1 MIFRAFGLEVVFA
14 DVEASSLDLDKG
26 SFPVE
31 IGWCLDDDAGPDS
44 FLISPSGEWD
54 TEFGWSP
61 VSQAIHGLRL
71 DDLYREGIDVHE
83 AVQRLEVVFA
93 GRVVASDNPAFDD
106 HWIGMVYEAARHPRS
121 WTVMPLDDVYTLAA
135 AAGQVDAAT
144 LVRAIHAVEAI
155 HPHPH
160 RAAPDAFR
168 MARKV
173 RALADVDFRSRLLD
187 PGGSV
192 GGPVPQ
198 A

>member
-1 MIFRAFGLEVVFA
+1 MIFRAFEREVVFI
-14 DVEASSLDLDKG
+14 DVEASSLDKG

-44 FLISPSGEWD
+44 FLVSPSGEWD
-54 TEFGWSP
+54 TESGWSP

-71 DDLYREGIDVHE
+71 DDLYRDGIDVHE
-83 AVQRLEVVFA
+83 AVQRLEAVFA

-106 HWIGMVYEAARHPRS
+106 YWIGMVYEAARHPRS
-121 WTVMPLDDVYTLAA
+121 WTVMPLDDVYTLAV

-144 LVRAIHAVEAI
+144 LVRAIQAVEAI

-173 RALADVDFRSRLLD
+173 RALADVDFRNRLLD
-187 PGGSV
+187 PGGSA
-192 GGPVPQ
+192 GGPVPR

>member
-83 AVQRLEVVFA
+83 AVQRLEAVFA

-187 PGGSV
+187 SGGSV

>member
-14 DVEASSLDLDKG
+14 DVEASSLEKG

-54 TEFGWSP
+54 TELGWSP

-71 DDLYREGIDVHE
+71 DDLYRDGIDVHE
-83 AVQRLEVVFA
+83 AVQRLEAVFA

-106 HWIGMVYEAARHPRS
+106 YWIGMVYEAARHPRS
-121 WTVMPLDDVYTLAA
+121 WTIMPLDDVYTLAA
-135 AAGQVDAAT
+135 AAGQVDAVT
-144 LVRAIHAVEAI
+144 LVRAIQAVEAI

-173 RALADVDFRSRLLD
+173 RALADVVYRTRLLGPD
-187 PGGSV
+187 RSTGGKR
-192 GGPVPQ
+192 P
-198 A
+198 AA

>member
-1 MIFRAFGLEVVFA
+1 MIFRAFDREVVFT
-14 DVEASSLDLDKG
+14 DVEASSLDKG

-44 FLISPSGEWD
+44 FLISLSGEWD

-61 VSQAIHGLRL
+61 ISQAVHGLQL
-71 DDLYREGIDVHE
+71 NELYRDGIDVHE
-83 AVQRLEVVFA
+83 AVQRMEAVFA
-93 GRVVASDNPAFDD
+93 GRVVVSDNAAFDD
-106 HWIGMVYEAARHPRS
+106 HWIDMVYEAARHPRP
-121 WTVMPLDDVYTLAA
+121 WTVTPLDDVYRLAA
-135 AAGQVDAAT
+135 AAGHVDAAT
-144 LVRAIHAVEAI
+144 FVRAIHAVEAI

-173 RALADVDFRSRLLD
+173 RALADVDFRNRLLD
-187 PGGSV
+187 PAGYA
-192 GGPVPQ
+192 GGPVPR

>member
-1 MIFRAFGLEVVFA
+1 MIFRAFDHEVVFT
-14 DVEASSLDLDKG
+14 DVEASSLDKG

-31 IGWCLDDDAGPDS
+31 IGWCLDDDVGPDS

-61 VSQAIHGLRL
+61 ISQAVHGLRL
-71 DDLYREGIDVHE
+71 NALYRDGIDVHE
-83 AVQRLEVVFA
+83 AVQRMEAVFA
-93 GRVVASDNPAFDD
+93 GRVVVSDNAAFDD

-121 WTVMPLDDVYTLAA
+121 WTVTPLDDVYRLAA
-135 AAGQVDAAT
+135 AAGHVDAAT
-144 LVRAIHAVEAI
+144 FVRAIQAVEAI

-173 RALADVDFRSRLLD
+173 RALADVVYRTRLLGPDRSSGGTD
-187 PGGSV
+187 PT
-192 GGPVPQ
+192 